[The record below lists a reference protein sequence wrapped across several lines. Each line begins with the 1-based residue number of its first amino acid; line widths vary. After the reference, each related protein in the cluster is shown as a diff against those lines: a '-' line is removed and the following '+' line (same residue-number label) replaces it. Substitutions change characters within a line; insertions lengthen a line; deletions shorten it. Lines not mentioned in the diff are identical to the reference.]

1 MMMMIIIIM
10 IIIIIIITIIIVI
23 TIITIIIIIITI
35 TTNNLKFKR
44 AAILSTI
51 GPPNNNI
58 QLSLQCLLKECYLQ
72 QAHSLVLQSV
82 LCPIRAVFYSKRFRS
97 SHCYYYCLR

>member
-1 MMMMIIIIM
+1 MMMMIIIM

-23 TIITIIIIIITI
+23 IIITIIIIIIITI

>member
-1 MMMMIIIIM
+1 MMMMIIIM
-10 IIIIIIITIIIVI
+10 IIIIIITIIIIVI
-23 TIITIIIIIITI
+23 IIITIIIIIITI